1 MAAVTVGTISS
12 LIEEGRDRKQAGAR
26 SGILRERSERFTNDV
41 VSCSRPGGICPREGW
56 GMDRIEA
63 GFVVTAIT
71 SGIVLISSIVWLAM
85 M

>member
-1 MAAVTVGTISS
+1 
-12 LIEEGRDRKQAGAR
+12 
-26 SGILRERSERFTNDV
+26 
-41 VSCSRPGGICPREGW
+41 
-56 GMDRIEA
+56 MDRIEA